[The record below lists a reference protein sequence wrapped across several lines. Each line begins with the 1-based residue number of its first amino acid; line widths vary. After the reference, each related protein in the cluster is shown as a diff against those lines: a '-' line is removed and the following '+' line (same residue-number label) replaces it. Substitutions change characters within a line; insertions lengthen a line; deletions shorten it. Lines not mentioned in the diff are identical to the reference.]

1 MSDLWNTLYDRG
13 NDGRFKTGTTQQPA
27 PERSDDKDIEAG
39 ESLLRANAR
48 QEGGSH
54 YKQFKHETWDVILDW
69 NLGYLDGNAVKY
81 LSRWRLKGGIQDLK
95 KARHYIDKLIETEEA
110 KKS

>member
-1 MSDLWNTLYDRG
+1 MQEPTPVHNIRNTG
-13 NDGRFKTGTTQQPA
+13 KPA
-27 PERSDDKDIEAG
+27 HSAEG
-39 ESLLRANAR
+39 EPLQGGANAT
-48 QEGGSH
+48 QVGGSH
-54 YKQFKHETWDVILDW
+54 YKTHRYETWDVILDW

-81 LSRWRLKGGIQDLK
+81 LSRWRLKGGVQDLK

>member
-27 PERSDDKDIEAG
+27 PERADGKNIEAG

-48 QEGGSH
+48 QEGGGH
-54 YKQFKHETWDVILDW
+54 YKQFQIEPWDAIIDW
-69 NLGYLDGNAVKY
+69 GLGYLDGNAVKY
-81 LSRWRLKGGIQDLK
+81 LSRWRHKNGIEDLK
-95 KARHYIDKLIETEEA
+95 KARHYIDKLLEVEQA
-110 KKS
+110 KNP